1 VKAAR
6 SSSQCAASVEMGQIA
21 RSNKVVFR
29 AEVCSR
35 ESDHYNRRKFFSD
48 IHVSDGLRTSK
59 EDRTDIE
66 YSRHPQNAALHRRYR
81 EDTHRYRE
89 DTHKT
94 PRYTERYQSDP
105 EPVASGSR
113 RAASARPI
121 ALRSG
126 NGRAKDVLM
135 RRSSAGGSLDLPDDG
150 ARSREFSALQGRIGA
165 SRRRLGNCGWE
176 RSP

>member
-1 VKAAR
+1 VRAITIIDVN
-6 SSSQCAASVEMGQIA
+6 SSQTSMFRTAFGHPKRIEQIWNY
-21 RSNKVVFR
+21 SQT
-29 AEVCSR
+29 S
-35 ESDHYNRRKFFSD
+35 KFFSD

-66 YSRHPQNAALHRRYR
+66 YSRHPQNAALHR
-81 EDTHRYRE
+81 RYRE

>member
-1 VKAAR
+1 LETASRVDEWRGGLGRSLFYPVAR
-6 SSSQCAASVEMGQIA
+6 HFGCGQ
-21 RSNKVVFR
+21 
-29 AEVCSR
+29 
-35 ESDHYNRRKFFSD
+35 
-48 IHVSDGLRTSK
+48 
-59 EDRTDIE
+59 
-66 YSRHPQNAALHRRYR
+66 RY
-81 EDTHRYRE
+81 TG